1 MAKSVIGV
9 VSQSSLLLI
18 EPSKFGFRTYATP
31 STSLRLQQSS
41 SEKGNYR
48 FVVFSDKHLKPVV
61 AASVV
66 YSGLESSTLVTDDVD
81 LSTEGIEIEPDSG
94 SGGDGYRDIRERRRG
109 RIVGGSGGEKKK
121 MALSMSQK
129 LSLGYAALV
138 GMGGLMGYLKSG
150 SQKSLLA
157 GGLSA
162 SILYYV
168 HTQLPTN
175 PVYASSIGLG
185 VSSILMGVMGS
196 RFLRSKKIFPAG
208 VVSLVSL
215 VMAGGYIHGVLR
227 SMH

>member
-1 MAKSVIGV
+1 MGWIRLKLKWPGPVPAEPEFANRTDSP
-9 VSQSSLLLI
+9 LLL

-31 STSLRLQQSS
+31 SAFPHLQQSS
-41 SEKGNYR
+41 SKKGNYL
-48 FVVFSDKHLKPVV
+48 FVASSAKHLKPVV
-61 AASVV
+61 TARVFF
-66 YSGLESSTLVTDDVD
+66 SGPEPCMLVTVTVD
-81 LSTEGIEIEPDSG
+81 LSKEGI
-94 SGGDGYRDIRERRRG
+94 
-109 RIVGGSGGEKKK
+109 KKT
-121 MALSMSQK
+121 ALSMSQN
-129 LSLGYAALV
+129 LTLGYAALL

-185 VSSILMGVMGS
+185 VSSTLMGVMGY
-196 RFLRSKKIFPAG
+196 RFLMSKKIFPAG

-215 VMAGGYIHGVLR
+215 VMTGGYIHGVLR